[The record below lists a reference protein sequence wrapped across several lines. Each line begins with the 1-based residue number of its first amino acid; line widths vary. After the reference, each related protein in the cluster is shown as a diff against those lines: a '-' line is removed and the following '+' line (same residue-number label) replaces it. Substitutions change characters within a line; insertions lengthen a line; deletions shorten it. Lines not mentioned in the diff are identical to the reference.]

1 MARYAPPIIRNGSRW
16 YSDAGNPAS
25 GVGLDGDHYLNLTN
39 GAVWEKA
46 GGTWVDTGSV
56 MKGAD
61 GADGADGLDGA
72 NGTDGADGIDGNTIG
87 RQTIW
92 MPSPALIPASTDG
105 PESQD
110 IETTTNLINYK
121 PLRFSGSVRQNAHFN
136 IGMPKGWDEG
146 ALFFDVLWMTAA
158 TDADSAVFGL
168 EARAVGDGDDLNGA
182 WGTAVTVTDAAQS
195 SADKLM
201 ITPISAGITPG
212 NTPAENDL
220 VFFRF
225 FRDPAD
231 AGDTIAETV
240 DVVGIRPRYVI
251 DAANDD

>member
-16 YSDAGNPAS
+16 YSDPGDPAS
-25 GVGLDGDHYLNLTN
+25 NVGLDGDYYLNLTN
-39 GAVWEKA
+39 GAVWEKT

-61 GADGADGLDGA
+61 GADGTNGTDGA
-72 NGTDGADGIDGNTIG
+72 NGADGIDGNTIG

-92 MPSPALIPASTDG
+92 LPSPALIPAETAG
-105 PESQD
+105 PTLES
-110 IETTTNLINYK
+110 IETSTNLINYK
-121 PLRFSGSVRQNAHFN
+121 ALRFSGSVRQNAHVN
-136 IGMPKGWDEG
+136 IGMPKSWDHTSTFV
-146 ALFFDVLWMTAA
+146 ARARWMTAA
-158 TDADSAVFGL
+158 SDADSVVWGC

-182 WGTAVTVTDAAQS
+182 WGTAATVADAAQS
-195 SADKLM
+195 SADKM
-201 ITPISAGITPG
+201 MMTSFITAITPS
-212 NTPAENDL
+212 NSPAQGDT

-240 DVVGIRPRYVI
+240 DLIGFDIGYTI
-251 DAANDD
+251 NAANDD